1 MRSCAICISLV
12 LPFLSGCRA
21 PTIPA
26 EPSALEYAVWHD
38 VLAFG
43 ADATHPQTVVI
54 WPETLPLDERQL
66 QFQRCLPRH
75 MRDVFDEAPAA
86 MLSVNVPENWLSLPD
101 GRAATLG
108 RDGSSDGAVAT
119 VFLRLSRVAFSRFH
133 RDGYVWVE
141 RRSCTATGASP
152 HCDEREGKLL
162 RVVRDGDRWTPERQT
177 AARSRSVNDPRPTTI
192 SARPCE
198 MRSTVANC

>member
-1 MRSCAICISLV
+1 MRLCAICILLV
-12 LPFLSGCRA
+12 LPLLIGCRA
-21 PTIPA
+21 PTIPT

-43 ADATHPQTVVI
+43 AESARPQKIVI
-54 WPETLPLDERQL
+54 WPETLPLDDRQL

-75 MRDVFDEAPAA
+75 MRDVFDEAAA
-86 MLSVNVPENWLSLPD
+86 ATLSVNVPETWLGLPD
-101 GRAATLG
+101 GRTATLG
-108 RDGSSDGAVAT
+108 REGSADGAGAT

-141 RRSCTATGASP
+141 RRSCTATGAGP

-162 RVVRDGDRWTPERQT
+162 HVVHDGDRWGVEETDCGAIALGEGG
-177 AARSRSVNDPRPTTI
+177 
-192 SARPCE
+192 
-198 MRSTVANC
+198 